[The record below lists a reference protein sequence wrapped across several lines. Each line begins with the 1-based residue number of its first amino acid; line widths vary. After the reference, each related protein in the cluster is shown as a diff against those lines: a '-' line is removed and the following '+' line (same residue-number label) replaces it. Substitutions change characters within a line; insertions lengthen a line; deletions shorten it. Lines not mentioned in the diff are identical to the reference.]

1 MRIEEAR
8 EHFLSYLEAERGY
21 SPLTVSTYRSDIGQ
35 FMSHQGKARQVEGV
49 RTCDLREFMVSL
61 QARGLQASTI
71 ARRINCLRSFF
82 KFLWT
87 NDYMATNPCMKIT
100 TPKTPRK
107 LPTVLTEDECRALL
121 DSAYQCHYT
130 MLGFRD
136 RAVLSLLVYTGIRR
150 QELLDITLDDIDLEQ
165 RWLRVRRGKGNKM
178 RMVPLVPEAIE
189 AVRDWLEFRTDCH
202 HRCLFCT
209 LTRKPLGRNG
219 LHALFRKALRNAAIC
234 RPGITLHSLRHSF
247 ASLLLKNG
255 CDLVSI
261 KELLGHAS
269 LESTS
274 IYLHVDIAALQEA
287 VAKHPLRADD

>member
-1 MRIEEAR
+1 
-8 EHFLSYLEAERGY
+8 
-21 SPLTVSTYRSDIGQ
+21 
-35 FMSHQGKARQVEGV
+35 
-49 RTCDLREFMVSL
+49 
-61 QARGLQASTI
+61 
-71 ARRINCLRSFF
+71 
-82 KFLWT
+82 
-87 NDYMATNPCMKIT
+87 
-100 TPKTPRK
+100 
-107 LPTVLTEDECRALL
+107 
-121 DSAYQCHYT
+121 
-130 MLGFRD
+130 
-136 RAVLSLLVYTGIRR
+136 
-150 QELLDITLDDIDLEQ
+150 
-165 RWLRVRRGKGNKM
+165 M

-274 IYLHVDIAALQEA
+274 IYLHVERAALQEA
-287 VAKHPLRADD
+287 VARHPLRADD